1 MKKKVPVFVAS
12 TLAMSMLLGACSYQK
27 DESQAKAKGESGK
40 SNAKQVLNLVETQ
53 EIPTMDPALSA
64 DSVSSRAMNNT
75 MEGLYRLGKDD
86 KLVPG
91 VAKEYK
97 KSEDGK
103 KYTFKLREDAKWS
116 NGDPVTAKDF
126 EYAWKRAINPD
137 TAAKSAYMMYDIKN
151 AEKIN
156 KREMAPDQLGVK
168 ATDDYTL
175 EVELDNSIPYFVD
188 LMVYPLFYPVNEKYV
203 KEQGNKFGLE
213 ANTTLY
219 NGPFVLSEWKHER
232 NFQIKKNPSYWDNKV
247 VKLEEVNFNIVKD
260 TATPI
265 NLYET
270 KAIDRATLLAEFI
283 DKYKGKPDF
292 ITLDETSV
300 FFLRLNE
307 KDPALANKNIR
318 KAISLGFERKPLVDT
333 LLNNGS
339 IPATGLI
346 PGKFMFGPDKK
357 DFRVENGDLVK
368 PNIKEAKKYWEA
380 GKKELGKNEIELE
393 LLNEDVELSKKTGE
407 YLKGE
412 LEKNLPGLTV
422 KIKQQPFAQ
431 KLKLEDAGDYVMS
444 FSAWSADFPD
454 PITYL
459 DMFVTGGAQN
469 KMGYSNPKYDEIIM
483 KAKKDGSD
491 VNARWKNLLEAE
503 KMLLDDAAIAP
514 VYQRSRAYLQR
525 ESIKD
530 LYFHKYGGDLSFK
543 WASVGE

>member
-444 FSAWSADFPD
+444 FSSWSADFPD